1 MDANVFVQ
9 NVKKYCAIKGV
20 APTVA
25 CRESG
30 AGKSLMSQV
39 AQGIVPSVSKV
50 QLLAQYLGVTTSNH
64 SYFNLNGHCSGD
76 VRGHTL
82 RCPVTGS
89 FNQLTE
95 ESAPLFEGTDL
106 NDERVLGEAQKSSP
120 PSEEDRLLAGYD
132 ALSARNREK
141 LEEYLDLL
149 LSSQDRP

>member
-50 QLLAQYLGVTTSNH
+50 QLLAQYLGVTTS
-64 SYFNLNGHCSGD
+64 
-76 VRGHTL
+76 
-82 RCPVTGS
+82 
-89 FNQLTE
+89 
-95 ESAPLFEGTDL
+95 DL
-106 NDERVLGEAQKSSP
+106 LGEQNESSP
-120 PSEEDRLLAGYD
+120 PLEEDGLPPIWYSLSEEQKRATVDYMNYLA
-132 ALSARNREK
+132 SRREK
-141 LEEYLDLL
+141 
-149 LSSQDRP
+149 P